1 MPRSC
6 TVLIANADLLDSLK
20 QRTEA
25 DGGDLLAFSD
35 ADALRALDVIKE
47 RQPVLVALER
57 LFAATPRGA
66 ALIHRIKA
74 DPSLMESE
82 IRVVSHDSDDIY
94 VSRQRPG
101 AGSPSAT
108 AEFDPTLDPSGT
120 RHAPRYRVDEFVEVL
135 VDGNLASVV
144 DLSTDGAQVLS
155 PTVLKPNQR
164 VRVSLS
170 DEQGVLRFNASV
182 AWASFEIP
190 LNGGPRYRAGIAFLD
205 ANGSAVDAYALRHKA
220 P

>member
-74 DPSLMESE
+74 DPSLIESE
-82 IRVVSHDSDDIY
+82 IRVVSHDSEDIY

-101 AGSPSAT
+101 AGLSAM

-170 DEQGVLRFNASV
+170 DEQGVLRFNASS
-182 AWASFEIP
+182 ARFTRAS
-190 LNGGPRYRAGIAFLD
+190 
-205 ANGSAVDAYALRHKA
+205 V
-220 P
+220 